1 MRDHIFQ
8 RLREIAEGICAAHR
22 CTAQFCRHE
31 GYAPGICDREMAQVM
46 SRVGREV
53 LGGENVT
60 MLPKP
65 MMGSEDVGY
74 YFQKVPGVIDWL
86 GGMPEA
92 GPVPQHNPHFKI
104 DLNALPYGMLVHI
117 AMALDYLN
125 R

>member
-1 MRDHIFQ
+1 
-8 RLREIAEGICAAHR
+8 
-22 CTAQFCRHE
+22 
-31 GYAPGICDREMAQVM
+31 M

-74 YFQKVPGVIDWL
+74 YFQKVPGVIGWL

-104 DLNALPYGMLVHI
+104 DLNALPYGDVYKRQERSRAGSSFSLLHTSPKRMSSLSCANWGANSPRASLPAVCLI
-117 AMALDYLN
+117 AIICALS
-125 R
+125 